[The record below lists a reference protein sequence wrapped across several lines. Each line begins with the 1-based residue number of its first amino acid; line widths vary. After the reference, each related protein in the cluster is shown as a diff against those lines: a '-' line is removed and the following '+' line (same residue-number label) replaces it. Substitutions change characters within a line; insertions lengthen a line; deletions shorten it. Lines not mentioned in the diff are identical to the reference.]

1 MKIGFIGL
9 GNVGGKLAGSLLRNN
24 FDLTVRDLDE
34 NLTNSLKDLGAKVA
48 KSPKELAEQSDLII
62 TSLPSPEVSAE
73 VMESEDGIL
82 NGLSEKKIWL
92 EMSTTDENE
101 VKRLG
106 KKVIE
111 KKAIPLDGPVSGG
124 CHRAATGNIA
134 IFVGGER
141 KAFEKILPALT
152 VMGRKILHTGE
163 LGTASVLKVIT
174 NYLAS
179 AHLVAL
185 GEAWTVAKKS
195 NLDLAKTYKGIAISS
210 GNSFVHETESQVI
223 LNGSYNIN
231 FTMDLVLKD
240 TSLFD
245 NLAKKLNAPLEIS
258 PQIVEIFKDGQ
269 KKYGSRAWSSMIVKR
284 MEDLNNINFP
294 SDIKKLNDEELKV
307 LSEEVRSEMID
318 AVSKTGGHLG
328 AGLGVVELTV
338 AIHATFDTPHDR
350 LIWDVGHQAYPHKI
364 LTGRKNKIHTIR
376 QKEGLAPF
384 PAISESE
391 FDAFGVGHSSTS
403 ISAALGMTIG
413 SNDKALAVI
422 GDGALTAGMAVDANV
437 LIFERIREEIKLNKG
452 PARAIELGYE
462 KALSA
467 IIDANITTFITAVI
481 LFAIGSGPVR
491 GFSVTLGL
499 GIITSVFTAIFVTR
513 LLIVI
518 WFERRRPRKVEV

>member
-9 GNVGGKLAGSLLRNN
+9 GNVGGKLASSLLRNN

-34 NLTNSLKDLGAKVA
+34 RLTKPLKDLGAKVA
-48 KSPKELAEQSDLII
+48 KSPKELAEQTDLII

-73 VMESEDGIL
+73 VMEGSDGII
-82 NGLSEKKIWL
+82 NGLSENKIWL

-106 KKVIE
+106 EKVVAKKS
-111 KKAIPLDGPVSGG
+111 IPMDGPVSGG

-152 VMGRKILHTGE
+152 VMGRKVLHTGE
-163 LGTASVLKVIT
+163 LGSASVLKVIT

-179 AHLVAL
+179 VHLVAL

-240 TSLFD
+240 TGLFD

-284 MEDLNNINFP
+284 MEDLNNINFRANGFP
-294 SDIKKLNDEELKV
+294 DELIDNEP
-307 LSEEVRSEMID
+307 EE
-318 AVSKTGGHLG
+318 K
-328 AGLGVVELTV
+328 
-338 AIHATFDTPHDR
+338 
-350 LIWDVGHQAYPHKI
+350 
-364 LTGRKNKIHTIR
+364 
-376 QKEGLAPF
+376 
-384 PAISESE
+384 
-391 FDAFGVGHSSTS
+391 
-403 ISAALGMTIG
+403 
-413 SNDKALAVI
+413 
-422 GDGALTAGMAVDANV
+422 
-437 LIFERIREEIKLNKG
+437 
-452 PARAIELGYE
+452 GYE
-462 KALSA
+462 
-467 IIDANITTFITAVI
+467 I
-481 LFAIGSGPVR
+481 
-491 GFSVTLGL
+491 
-499 GIITSVFTAIFVTR
+499 
-513 LLIVI
+513 
-518 WFERRRPRKVEV
+518 

>member
-24 FDLTVRDLDE
+24 FDLTVRDIDE
-34 NLTNSLKDLGAKVA
+34 NLTNPLKDLGAKVA
-48 KSPKELAEQSDLII
+48 KSPKELAEKTDLII

-73 VMESEDGIL
+73 VMEADDGII
-82 NGLSEKKIWL
+82 NGLSENKIWL

-101 VKRLG
+101 VKRIG

-111 KKAIPLDGPVSGG
+111 KKAIPMDGPVSGG
-124 CHRAATGNIA
+124 CHRAATGNIS

-179 AHLVAL
+179 VHLVAL

-195 NLDLAKTYKGIAISS
+195 NLDLEKTYKGIAISS

-245 NLAKKLNAPLEIS
+245 NLAKKINAPLEIS

-284 MEDLNNINFP
+284 MEDLNNINFRANGFP
-294 SDIKKLNDEELKV
+294 DELV
-307 LSEEVRSEMID
+307 DSE
-318 AVSKTGGHLG
+318 
-328 AGLGVVELTV
+328 
-338 AIHATFDTPHDR
+338 P
-350 LIWDVGHQAYPHKI
+350 
-364 LTGRKNKIHTIR
+364 
-376 QKEGLAPF
+376 
-384 PAISESE
+384 
-391 FDAFGVGHSSTS
+391 
-403 ISAALGMTIG
+403 
-413 SNDKALAVI
+413 
-422 GDGALTAGMAVDANV
+422 
-437 LIFERIREEIKLNKG
+437 EEK
-452 PARAIELGYE
+452 GYE
-462 KALSA
+462 
-467 IIDANITTFITAVI
+467 I
-481 LFAIGSGPVR
+481 
-491 GFSVTLGL
+491 
-499 GIITSVFTAIFVTR
+499 
-513 LLIVI
+513 
-518 WFERRRPRKVEV
+518 

>member
-9 GNVGGKLAGSLLRNN
+9 GNVGGKLASSLLRNN

-34 NLTNSLKDLGAKVA
+34 NLTNTFKNLGAKVA
-48 KSPKELAEQSDLII
+48 NSPKELAEQADLII

-73 VMESEDGIL
+73 VMESENGIL
-82 NGLSEKKIWL
+82 NGLSENKIWL

-106 KKVIE
+106 EKVIA
-111 KKAIPLDGPVSGG
+111 KKAIPMDGPVSGG

-141 KAFEKILPALT
+141 KAFEKILLPLSI
-152 VMGRKILHTGE
+152 MGRKILHTGE

-179 AHLVAL
+179 VHLVAL

-240 TSLFD
+240 TGLFD

-284 MEDLNNINFP
+284 MEDINNIDFRAKGFP
-294 SDIKKLNDEELKV
+294 EELTDNEP
-307 LSEEVRSEMID
+307 EE
-318 AVSKTGGHLG
+318 K
-328 AGLGVVELTV
+328 
-338 AIHATFDTPHDR
+338 
-350 LIWDVGHQAYPHKI
+350 
-364 LTGRKNKIHTIR
+364 
-376 QKEGLAPF
+376 
-384 PAISESE
+384 
-391 FDAFGVGHSSTS
+391 
-403 ISAALGMTIG
+403 
-413 SNDKALAVI
+413 
-422 GDGALTAGMAVDANV
+422 
-437 LIFERIREEIKLNKG
+437 
-452 PARAIELGYE
+452 GYE
-462 KALSA
+462 
-467 IIDANITTFITAVI
+467 I
-481 LFAIGSGPVR
+481 
-491 GFSVTLGL
+491 
-499 GIITSVFTAIFVTR
+499 
-513 LLIVI
+513 
-518 WFERRRPRKVEV
+518 